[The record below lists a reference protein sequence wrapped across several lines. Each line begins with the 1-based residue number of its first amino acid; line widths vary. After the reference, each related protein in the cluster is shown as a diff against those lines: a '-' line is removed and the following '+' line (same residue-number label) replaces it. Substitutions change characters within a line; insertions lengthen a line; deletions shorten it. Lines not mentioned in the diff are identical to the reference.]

1 MTADMVTTA
10 NSNDPILEACAIGRQ
25 ATRSEQWLIRDINLK
40 VCPGNRL
47 AIVGPSGS
55 GKSVLLRALCLLDP
69 LDAGSILWNTKSI
82 QHSNVPEFR
91 GHVMYLRQQPSLL
104 EGNVEDNLRQP
115 YFLKA
120 HRDKQFDAD
129 KIVRLLQ
136 RLDRDESF
144 LRKQCSTLSGGE
156 SQIVA
161 LLRAIQLEPNLLLL
175 DEPTSALDSDTTA
188 LVERLASLWMQELPD
203 SRASVWVSHDESQA
217 ERVADSVFRIDR
229 GLLDVGH

>member
-25 ATRSEQWLIRDINLK
+25 ATRSEQWLIRDISFK
-40 VCPGNRL
+40 VCSGSRL

-69 LDAGSILWNTKSI
+69 LDAGSILWNRDEI
-82 QHSNVPEFR
+82 QHSNVPQFR
-91 GHVMYLRQQPSLL
+91 SHVMYLRQQPSLL

-129 KIVRLLQ
+129 KIVKLLQ
-136 RLDRDESF
+136 WLDRDESF

-161 LLRAIQLEPNLLLL
+161 MLRAIQLEPHLLLL
-175 DEPTSALDSDTTA
+175 DEPTSALDSDATA
-188 LVERLASLWMQELPD
+188 LVERLVAIWLQELPNA
-203 SRASVWVSHDESQA
+203 RATVWVSHDEAQA
-217 ERVADSVFRIDR
+217 KRVADVVFRINR
-229 GLLDVGH
+229 GVLEVRH